1 MKEKIMPP
9 LVLMLISTIVCT
21 LLVAA
26 NAATKDKI
34 IEAQKD
40 KFNKSLSDTFG
51 AANYTSI
58 DLNFE
63 ETHNEIGDDDY
74 TPVDLSL
81 DGIDSI
87 TRDEKGRIIFE
98 ITADGYAKDGLH
110 LLIGF
115 NEQGTIEGI
124 SFLSIGETP
133 GLGTK
138 VKDDK
143 SFIEQFKDVSSTDYD
158 FSVITGATYSSN
170 AMKSAVDLALST
182 YNEHKEEILNG

>member
-9 LVLMLISTIVCT
+9 LVLTLISVIVCV

-26 NAATKDKI
+26 NEITKEKVVQ
-34 IEAQKD
+34 AQEE
-40 KFNKSLSDTFG
+40 KFNNSLSETFG
-51 AANYTSI
+51 DADYTSVDMDI
-58 DLNFE
+58 DGVN
-63 ETHNEIGDDDY
+63 
-74 TPVDLSL
+74 
-81 DGIDSI
+81 SI
-87 TRDEKGRIIFE
+87 TRDDKGRIIFE
-98 ITADGYAKDGLH
+98 VVADGYAKGGLH

-115 NEQGTIEGI
+115 DEQGAVEGI

-138 VKDDK
+138 VQEDK
-143 SFIEQFKDVSSTDYD
+143 SFLDQFIGTSSTDYD

-170 AMKSAVDLALST
+170 GMKSAINLAVNS

>member
-9 LVLMLISTIVCT
+9 LVLTLISVIVCA

-26 NAATKDKI
+26 NSATKDKI
-34 IEAQKD
+34 LQAQED
-40 KFNKSLSDTFG
+40 KFNKSLTETFG
-51 AANYTSI
+51 KAEYESS
-58 DLNFE
+58 DV
-63 ETHNEIGDDDY
+63 EIE
-74 TPVDLSL
+74 
-81 DGIDSI
+81 GIDSV

-98 ITADGYAKDGLH
+98 ITADGYAKGGLH

-115 NEQGTIEGI
+115 DPDGEIEGI

-138 VKDDK
+138 VQEDK
-143 SFIEQFKDVSSTDYD
+143 SFIEQFKGLSVEQFMFSSSDYD
-158 FSVITGATYSSN
+158 FKTITGATFSSN
-170 AMKSAVDLALST
+170 GMKRAVDSAMIA

>member
-9 LVLMLISTIVCT
+9 LVLMIISVVVCA

-34 IEAQKD
+34 IQAQED
-40 KFNKSLSDTFG
+40 KFNQSLTETFG
-51 AANYTSI
+51 EADYKQS
-58 DLNFE
+58 DV
-63 ETHNEIGDDDY
+63 EI
-74 TPVDLSL
+74 
-81 DGIDSI
+81 DGIDSV
-87 TRDEKGRIIFE
+87 TRDENGRIIFE
-98 ITADGYAKDGLH
+98 ITADGYAKGGLH

-115 NEQGTIEGI
+115 DAQGAVEGI

-138 VKDDK
+138 VQEDK
-143 SFIEQFKDVSSTDYD
+143 SFIEQFKGANSENYE
-158 FSVITGATYSSN
+158 FKPITGATFSSKG
-170 AMKSAVDLALST
+170 MRSAVDASIAA

>member
-9 LVLMLISTIVCT
+9 LVLMLISAIVCA

-34 IEAQKD
+34 VQAQED
-40 KFNKSLSDTFG
+40 KFSKSISDTFG
-51 AANYTSI
+51 KA
-58 DLNFE
+58 
-63 ETHNEIGDDDY
+63 DY
-74 TPVDLSL
+74 TTVDLSI
-81 DGIDSI
+81 DGIDSV
-87 TRDEKGRIIFE
+87 TKDENGRIIFE
-98 ITADGYAKDGLH
+98 ITADGYAKGGLH

-115 NEQGTIEGI
+115 DNQGAVEGI
-124 SFLSIGETP
+124 SFLSIDETP

-138 VKDDK
+138 VQDDD
-143 SFIEQFKDVSSTDYD
+143 SFTEQFKGVSSADYD

-170 AMKSAVDLALST
+170 GMKSAVDQALKA

>member
-9 LVLMLISTIVCT
+9 LVLMLISVIVCA

-34 IEAQKD
+34 VQAQED

-51 AANYTSI
+51 DADYASVDI
-58 DLNFE
+58 DIE
-63 ETHNEIGDDDY
+63 
-74 TPVDLSL
+74 
-81 DGIDSI
+81 GIDSV
-87 TRDEKGRIIFE
+87 TRDQNGRIIFE
-98 ITADGYAKDGLH
+98 VTADGYAKGGLH

-115 NEQGTIEGI
+115 DGEGAIEGI

-138 VKDDK
+138 VQEDA
-143 SFIEQFKDVSSTDYD
+143 SFIEQFKGVSSADYD
-158 FSVITGATYSSN
+158 FSTITGATYSSKG
-170 AMKSAVDLALST
+170 MKSAVDLALNAYT
-182 YNEHKEEILNG
+182 EHKEEILNG

>member
-9 LVLMLISTIVCT
+9 LVLMLISAIVCA

-34 IEAQKD
+34 VQAQED
-40 KFNKSLSDTFG
+40 KFSKSISDTFG
-51 AANYTSI
+51 KA
-58 DLNFE
+58 
-63 ETHNEIGDDDY
+63 DY
-74 TPVDLSL
+74 TTVDLSI
-81 DGIDSI
+81 DGIDSV
-87 TRDEKGRIIFE
+87 TKDENGRIIFE
-98 ITADGYAKDGLH
+98 ITADGYAKGGFH

-115 NEQGTIEGI
+115 DNQGAVEGI
-124 SFLSIGETP
+124 SFLSIDETP

-138 VKDDK
+138 VQDDK
-143 SFIEQFKDVSSTDYD
+143 SFTEQFKGVSSADYD

-170 AMKSAVDLALST
+170 GMKSAVDQALKA

>member
-9 LVLMLISTIVCT
+9 LVLMIISVVVCA

-34 IEAQKD
+34 IQAQED
-40 KFNKSLSDTFG
+40 KFNRSLTDTFG
-51 AANYTSI
+51 KADYRSS
-58 DLNFE
+58 DV
-63 ETHNEIGDDDY
+63 EIE
-74 TPVDLSL
+74 
-81 DGIDSI
+81 GIDSV
-87 TRDEKGRIIFE
+87 TRDENGRIILE
-98 ITADGYAKDGLH
+98 ITADGYAKGGLH

-115 NEQGTIEGI
+115 DPDGEIEGI

-138 VKDDK
+138 VKEQK
-143 SFIEQFKDVSSTDYD
+143 SFTEQFIGAASTEYD
-158 FSVITGATYSSN
+158 FTPITGATFSSKG
-170 AMKSAVDLALST
+170 MRSAVDLAINS

>member
-9 LVLMLISTIVCT
+9 LVLMLISVIVCA

-34 IEAQKD
+34 VQAQED

-51 AANYTSI
+51 DADYSSVDI
-58 DLNFE
+58 DIE
-63 ETHNEIGDDDY
+63 
-74 TPVDLSL
+74 
-81 DGIDSI
+81 GIDSV
-87 TRDEKGRIIFE
+87 TRDQNGRIIFE
-98 ITADGYAKDGLH
+98 VTADGYAKGGLH

-115 NEQGTIEGI
+115 DSEGAIEGI

-138 VKDDK
+138 VQEDA
-143 SFIEQFKDVSSTDYD
+143 SFIEQFKGVSSADYD
-158 FSVITGATYSSN
+158 FSTITGATYSSKG
-170 AMKSAVDLALST
+170 MKSAVDLALNAYT
-182 YNEHKEEILNG
+182 EHKEVILNG